1 MSNAESLSLLRTT
14 LEYLTRYADVLDDA
28 TQLLYNVD
36 EDVAAAVDKRAQAL
50 DNEVA
55 VLMAMIVVALGGEVS
70 EEVTSN
76 VGG

>member
-1 MSNAESLSLLRTT
+1 MNNAESLGLLRTT

-50 DNEVA
+50 DNEVV
-55 VLMAMIVVALGGEVS
+55 VLMAMIVVALGGE
-70 EEVTSN
+70 EVVAN
-76 VGG
+76 D